1 MSRILLVDDET
12 NLRHTVGYALRREGH
27 EVATAEDG
35 EKGLE
40 VFRATKPDLV
50 ILDLM
55 LPRMDGLAVCR
66 AIRRESDVPVIMLTA
81 RDTELDTVVGL
92 EVGADD
98 YLTKP
103 FSMVELIARIRAMLR
118 RAAPRHGA
126 PPERAGASRWRAP
139 RSTSSRVSSTCWRIW
154 RGRPAGSSPASS
166 FSLRSGALTTPAIP
180 APSTRT

>member
-40 VFRATKPDLV
+40 IFRATKPDLV

-81 RDTELDTVVGL
+81 RDT
-92 EVGADD
+92 
-98 YLTKP
+98 
-103 FSMVELIARIRAMLR
+103 
-118 RAAPRHGA
+118 
-126 PPERAGASRWRAP
+126 
-139 RSTSSRVSSTCWRIW
+139 
-154 RGRPAGSSPASS
+154 
-166 FSLRSGALTTPAIP
+166 
-180 APSTRT
+180 